1 VEALAL
7 PDDDRTPVE
16 VRGVG
21 RVLVRDPLSP
31 VVARA
36 LLVDHNSDL
45 DDIQFR
51 DRWLAA
57 ATDFDQDALSGLSD
71 AARHRL
77 AVAILR
83 VRGLGHQWRRLYG
96 SPHPPARRLRI
107 VVGDD
112 LGRQAGTG
120 RAPAGGAVI
129 DLAQF
134 RRSTQALTRSVR
146 PALERLTEVV
156 VAPFRAILERIM
168 EALRPALETFR
179 RKTDQLVR
187 APAFK
192 QSLRLVDTYQ
202 RRISEAIRPMEA
214 LFRSRDEIV
223 RHFGNG
229 ATAAPQRPEEVLE
242 LPDATTLAVFY
253 GQERA
258 DPEWRVSEVGW
269 LLAAVPLSIGAVIHE
284 RFGVSPIAGLA
295 WMAERFARREM
306 RCRILGAF
314 DSLQCSDSLHQRL
327 HDGADHFFDEH
338 YHSADSLLTVGLDG
352 LLFELGEQR
361 GVLSTGHKL
370 ITGGKARG
378 ARITSG
384 SNGRLLHAL
393 GFNPSQKD
401 YLAHLSLGRA
411 GNPPRHGHD
420 AEFGSR
426 EHAAAAL
433 LGILMVLAHVER
445 DQRRIVGLLR

>member
-1 VEALAL
+1 MEALAL
-7 PDDDRTPVE
+7 PDDDRTPID

-31 VVARA
+31 AEARA
-36 LLVDHNSDL
+36 LLVDHDSDL
-45 DDIQFR
+45 GDTQFR

-57 ATDFDQDALSGLSD
+57 ATNLDQGALAGLSD

-83 VRGLGHQWRRLYG
+83 VRGLGRRWQRLYG
-96 SPHPPARRLRI
+96 SPPPPARRLRI

-112 LGRQAGTG
+112 LRRQAATG
-120 RAPAGGAVI
+120 RAPAGGALI

-134 RRSTQALTRSVR
+134 QKSTQALTRGVR
-146 PALERLTEVV
+146 PALERLTAVL
-156 VAPFRAILERIM
+156 APFQAIMERIK

-179 RKTDQLVR
+179 RTTDRLVR

-192 QSLRLVDTYQ
+192 QSLRFVDAYQ
-202 RRISEAIRPMEA
+202 RRISEAARPMEA

-223 RHFGNG
+223 RHFGDH
-229 ATAAPQRPEEVLE
+229 ATVAPQRSEEVLE
-242 LPDATTLAVFY
+242 LPDAATLAVFY

-258 DPEWRVSEVGW
+258 DPGWRASEVGW

-284 RFGVSPIAGLA
+284 RFGVSPSAGLA

-306 RCRILGAF
+306 RRRILGAF
-314 DSLQCSDSLHQRL
+314 DSLQCTNSLHQRL
-327 HDGADHFFDEH
+327 HDGADHFFDGH

-361 GVLSTGHKL
+361 GVLSVGHKL
-370 ITGGKARG
+370 ITDGKTRG
-378 ARITSG
+378 ARINTG

-401 YLAHLSLGRA
+401 YLARLSLGQA

-420 AEFGSR
+420 AKVGSR

-433 LGILMVLAHVER
+433 LGILMILAHVER